1 VRAVEIRDGFGLD
14 HLQLVERPD
23 PRPGFGQALVRVRAA
38 SLNFRD
44 LLMIQGRYNPK
55 QKLPL
60 IPCSDGAGEVVAVGE
75 GVSRVRPGDRVCGIF
90 AQGWIAGEPRRD
102 MVRTTLGG
110 PLDGMLAELV
120 ALREE
125 GLVATPEHLSDV
137 EAATLPCAAVTA
149 WSCLIEGGAGGQ
161 RGLAPG
167 ETVLLQGTGGVSLF
181 ALQLAVLAGARV
193 IITSSSD
200 EKLERVRQLG
210 AAAGINYRQTPDWAA
225 RVKELTGGEGADWV
239 LEVGGAGTL
248 PQSVQAVRA
257 GGRILLIG
265 VLSGN
270 AVELS
275 IPSIQMRRV
284 RVEGVLVG
292 SRASFEALNRAVS
305 LHRLRPVIDRTF
317 PLAEA
322 RAAFEHM
329 AAGRHFGKIGIEI

>member
-14 HLQLVERPD
+14 HLALVERPE
-23 PRPGFGQALVRVRAA
+23 PRPGPGQALVRVRAA
-38 SLNFRD
+38 SLNYRD
-44 LLMIQGRYNPK
+44 LLMVDGRYNRK

-60 IPCSDGAGEVVAVGE
+60 VPCSDGAGDVVAVGD

-90 AQGWIAGEPRRD
+90 AQGWIAGEPGRELI
-102 MVRTTLGG
+102 RTTLGG

-120 ALREE
+120 ALAAE
-125 GLVATPEHLSDV
+125 GLVKTPDHLSDL

-149 WSCLIEGGAGGQ
+149 WSALIEGGLKA
-161 RGLAPG
+161 G
-167 ETVLLQGTGGVSLF
+167 ETVLLLGTGGVSLF
-181 ALQLAVLAGARV
+181 ALQLAVLAGARA

-200 EKLERVRQLG
+200 EKLERARQLG
-210 AAAGINYRQTPDWAA
+210 AAAGINYRQVPEWGA
-225 RVKELTGGEGADWV
+225 RVKELTGGEGADYV
-239 LEVGGAGTL
+239 LEVGGAATL
-248 PQSVQAVRA
+248 PQSLQAVRV
-257 GGRILLIG
+257 GGRIYLIG

-270 AVELS
+270 ATEVS
-275 IPSIQMRRV
+275 IPAIQMRRV

-305 LHRLRPVIDRTF
+305 LHRLRPVIDNTF

-329 AAGRHFGKIGIEI
+329 AAGRHFGKICIEL

>member
-1 VRAVEIRDGFGLD
+1 MRAVEIRDGFGLD
-14 HLQLVERPD
+14 HLALVERPE
-23 PRPGFGQALVRVRAA
+23 PRPGYGQALVRVRAA
-38 SLNFRD
+38 SLNYRD
-44 LLMIQGRYNPK
+44 LLMAVGRYNPK

-60 IPCSDGAGEVVAVGE
+60 IPCSDGAGEVTAVGE
-75 GVSRVRPGDRVCGIF
+75 GVSRVRPGDRVCAIF
-90 AQGWIAGEPRRD
+90 AQGWIAGEPARD

-110 PLDGMLAELV
+110 PLDGMLAEQV
-120 ALREE
+120 VLREE
-125 GLVATPEHLSDV
+125 GLVRTPEHLSDV

-149 WSCLIEGGAGGQ
+149 WSSLVEGG
-161 RGLAPG
+161 GLGSGLKPG
-167 ETVLLQGTGGVSLF
+167 ETVLLLGTGGVSIF

-200 EKLERVRQLG
+200 DRLERARQLG
-210 AAAGINYRQTPDWAA
+210 AAAGVNYRQVPEWGA
-225 RVKELTGGEGADWV
+225 RVKELTGGEGVDYV
-239 LEVGGAGTL
+239 LEVGGAATL
-248 PQSVQAVRA
+248 PQSLQAVRP

-270 AVELS
+270 TTEVS
-275 IPSIQMRRV
+275 IPAIQMRRV

-305 LHRLRPVIDRTF
+305 LHRLRPVVDRTF

-329 AAGRHFGKIGIEI
+329 AAGSHFGKICIEL